1 MLDLV
6 LIALVLGFA
15 FAGFRQGF
23 VVSVVSFAGF
33 VLGGLVGLWLMP
45 ALLANEAPSGTRS
58 LVALGGVVLLA
69 VAVQALAGFLGSL
82 LRSRITWQPA
92 RRVDSVGGAVVGT
105 VAVLTAVWLLGGV
118 LVRGDLNLPLADQA
132 RDSKVLAAVDR
143 VMPGTPEEVFSAF
156 GNLLDTTGFPE
167 VFSDLNAE
175 RPAPVPAPDSAVA
188 ADPQVRAAAASTVKV
203 AGDAFSCE
211 RRIEGSGF
219 VFAPGR
225 VMTNAHVVA
234 GVDRPY
240 VYVAGTGRG
249 YRAHVVVF
257 DPDHDIAVLWVP
269 GLDLPA
275 LGFGPAVSSGTD
287 GAAIGYPGDGPLRV
301 SPARVRGSV
310 TAIGQDIYAD
320 KRVVRQV
327 YSLRVQVRPGN
338 SGGPLVGTDGK
349 VLGVVFAASREDPDT
364 GYALTARQVAG
375 AAHSGQDAVDDVP
388 TGRCT

>member
-1 MLDLV
+1 MFDLILV
-6 LIALVLGFA
+6 VLVLGFA

-33 VLGGLVGLWLMP
+33 VLGGLLGLWLMP
-45 ALLANEAPSGTRS
+45 ALLAGQTPSVTRS

-69 VAVQALAGFLGSL
+69 VAAQAVAGFLGAR
-82 LRSRITWQPA
+82 LRDRITWQPA

-105 VAVLTAVWLLGGV
+105 VAVLIAVWLLGGV
-118 LVRGDLNLPLADQA
+118 LVRGDLSLPLAQQA
-132 RDSKVLAAVDR
+132 RDSRVLAVVDR

-156 GNLLDTTGFPE
+156 GNLLDTTGFPQ

-175 RPAPVPAPDSAVA
+175 RPAPIPAPDSAVA
-188 ADPQVRAAAASTVKV
+188 RDPQVQAAAESTVKV

-219 VFAPGR
+219 VFAPQR

-234 GVDRPY
+234 GVERPF

-257 DPDHDIAVLWVP
+257 DPDRDIAVLWVP
-269 GLDLPA
+269 GLQLPPLA
-275 LGFGPAVSSGTD
+275 FGPAVPSGTE
-287 GAAIGYPGDGPLRV
+287 GAAIGYPGDGPLRI
-301 SPARVRGSV
+301 SPARVRGTV
-310 TAIGQDIYAD
+310 TAIGQDIYGGS
-320 KRVVRQV
+320 RVVRQV
-327 YSLRVQVRPGN
+327 YALRVQVRPGN
-338 SGGPLVGTDGK
+338 SGGPMVGTDGK

-364 GYALTARQVAG
+364 GYALTATQVAD
-375 AAHSGQDAVDDVP
+375 AARSGQNEVDDVS